1 MLHEWTAE
9 ATETDANV
17 YLGRLS
23 LANFDNPVSID
34 KVEEAL
40 VEAIAKPFNVSAEEA
55 AQGILDIANSNRVA
69 GDLRQKIVE
78 GVLPPHTRLPSQ
90 ARIREEYG
98 VSDTVALE
106 ARKVLMAEGLVEGRS
121 GSGTYVR
128 EQPVPRRIA
137 RAGYRTGVGA
147 TPFRQEQADERV
159 KGTWESSSERE
170 EANPA
175 VASRLRIQVGD
186 RVMRTRYLFRAE
198 GEPAMLST
206 SWEPLDITGRTPV
219 MLPEEGPLAGRGVVE
234 RMAAIDVIVDN
245 VVEEVG
251 ARPGLA
257 EEAMALGGVPGHAVL
272 VISRILKQ
280 KVLRIYE
287 LKIKKFRTT

>member
-1 MLHEWTAE
+1 MPFGEQPA
-9 ATETDANV
+9 
-17 YLGRLS
+17 YL
-23 LANFDNPVSID
+23 
-34 KVEEAL
+34 
-40 VEAIAKPFNVSAEEA
+40 
-55 AQGILDIANSNRVA
+55 RVA

-78 GVLPPHTRLPSQ
+78 GLLPPHTRLPSQ

-128 EQPVPRRIA
+128 ERPAPRRIA
-137 RAGYRTGVGA
+137 RTGHRDGFGA

-159 KGTWESSSERE
+159 RGTWESRSQQA
-170 EANPA
+170 EAPA
-175 VASRLRIQVGD
+175 EIADRLRIAAGD
-186 RVMRTRYLFRAE
+186 RVMWTRYLFRTE
-198 GEPAMLST
+198 GEPTMLST
-206 SWEPLDITGRTPV
+206 SWEPLELTGRTPV

-234 RMAAIDVIVDN
+234 RMAALGVVVDN

-257 EEAMALGGVPGHAVL
+257 EEVMVLGGVPGHVVL
-272 VISRILKQ
+272 VVSRTYYAGGRAVETADL
-280 KVLRIYE
+280 VTLADRHRLSYH
-287 LKIKKFRTT
+287 LPVR